1 MPAAQPEREQRLS
14 QLYNCTSCSGAVR
27 SMHAR
32 GPRAVTT
39 YKEINQAP
47 WYIIEQRVK
56 TVTELEIYSVIAPR
70 TIGAAAPLG
79 KVNTAVCQPSLG
91 GPLDRAWRQERS

>member
-32 GPRAVTT
+32 GLRAVTT
-39 YKEINQAP
+39 YK
-47 WYIIEQRVK
+47 
-56 TVTELEIYSVIAPR
+56 EIYSVIAPR
-70 TIGAAAPLG
+70 TIGAAAPYSCRESQYSCMPTELG
-79 KVNTAVCQPSLG
+79 RSAGPSLAAG
-91 GPLDRAWRQERS
+91 AQLVQQLRAAH

>member
-39 YKEINQAP
+39 YKEI
-47 WYIIEQRVK
+47 
-56 TVTELEIYSVIAPR
+56 YSVIAPR

-79 KVNTAVCQPSLG
+79 KVNAAVCQPSLG

>member
-14 QLYNCTSCSGAVR
+14 QLYNCTSCGGAVR

-39 YKEINQAP
+39 YKEI
-47 WYIIEQRVK
+47 
-56 TVTELEIYSVIAPR
+56 YSVIAPR
-70 TIGAAAPLG
+70 TIGAAAIRESQYSCMPTELG
-79 KVNTAVCQPSLG
+79 RSAGPSLAAG
-91 GPLDRAWRQERS
+91 AQLVQQLRAAH

>member
-14 QLYNCTSCSGAVR
+14 QPYNCTSCSGAVR

-32 GPRAVTT
+32 GPCAVTT
-39 YKEINQAP
+39 YK
-47 WYIIEQRVK
+47 
-56 TVTELEIYSVIAPR
+56 EIYSVIAPR